1 MHVCSCISLKLMPVL
16 NTFCWLLAITSYIH
30 NWQLKNYRMCLKLFS
45 DRGFILSL
53 NHIPSSQIIS
63 CKSFNK
69 QLFAI
74 WQLLFKLKNQLQ
86 WETLTQDDYVYSCF
100 QTCTHASWYTVEID
114 LSLGCHSH
122 FPQPHILY
130 RFRLKLNFSATS
142 SFFLTTLSFSLTAD
156 CIITVAV
163 VMSQLYMLNGARNNE
178 IFWIRTMLPTEQ
190 NIPTLPELLLVL
202 ALLFFKSSTKEFYS
216 LLSFY

>member
-1 MHVCSCISLKLMPVL
+1 MHNIKTIDLEKWLGSYENANSLILNSLACCYVRFYSCNAIYLKKNQWEDMHVCSCISLKLMPVL

-86 WETLTQDDYVYSCF
+86 WETLT
-100 QTCTHASWYTVEID
+100 
-114 LSLGCHSH
+114 
-122 FPQPHILY
+122 
-130 RFRLKLNFSATS
+130 
-142 SFFLTTLSFSLTAD
+142 
-156 CIITVAV
+156 
-163 VMSQLYMLNGARNNE
+163 
-178 IFWIRTMLPTEQ
+178 
-190 NIPTLPELLLVL
+190 
-202 ALLFFKSSTKEFYS
+202 
-216 LLSFY
+216 